1 MSGSGLRATED
12 INLDEYERRLRA
24 AGAEQANVEDPLLEL
39 ARLIESSR
47 AGVSESGASSG
58 ASAEPAPERAKAA
71 EQAPPPSSIEIK
83 ELRPAIDEADDF
95 VPAASEA
102 DREAREDY
110 GFDAPPPHDA
120 AAAQQVAERRPKGWT
135 LTVSALALAGVA
147 MIGVVFAL
155 KGGVPGVS
163 KAPPFIAAAQGPTKV
178 QPPSDE
184 TVQASNDAGSSL
196 LKDDPK
202 PASINVVSSEEQP
215 VDLSAQASVGNAPQ
229 APANPPAAAEQAK
242 PPVSASN
249 ATPLAAAPNSPL
261 VLPTAAP
268 PPPMTSEF
276 PNPKPVRTVSLRPD
290 GTPIAAPNPP
300 NQAASN
306 ATPAGTPPQPPA
318 QFGPKTMSD
327 ATAVAEPS
335 TPKLDL
341 PAKTPAKSSARIQVA
356 KTDTTAP
363 DANGQTPTD
372 STQPGGPAKPEK
384 TTKKPKPAQAT
395 AEATTETPSAPA
407 APPVDPAATT
417 ASGGWAVQL
426 AAPKSEAEANSELA
440 RLTSKYGADLN
451 GSALGVHKAMVNGQA
466 IYRLRVV
473 GLTKADAAALCA
485 RLKGDGGE
493 CFIAK

>member
-24 AGAEQANVEDPLLEL
+24 AGAQQANVEDPLLEL

-47 AGVSESGASSG
+47 VGASDSSPSSG
-58 ASAEPAPERAKAA
+58 ASAEPAPERLKAG
-71 EQAPPPSSIEIK
+71 EQAPPPSMEIK
-83 ELRPAIDEADDF
+83 ELRPAIDEADDL

-102 DREAREDY
+102 DREARQDY
-110 GFDAPPPHDA
+110 EFDAPPPRSVGA
-120 AAAQQVAERRPKGWT
+120 AEQVAERRPKGWT
-135 LTVSALALAGVA
+135 LKVSALALAGLA
-147 MIGVVFAL
+147 MIGGVFAL
-155 KGGVPGVS
+155 KGGVPSVS
-163 KAPPFIAAAQGPTKV
+163 KDPPFIAAAQGPTKV

-196 LKDDPK
+196 LKDDVK

-215 VDLSAQASVGNAPQ
+215 VDLSAQASAGNTLQ
-229 APANPPAAAEQAK
+229 APANPPAAANQAN
-242 PPVSASN
+242 PLLSSSN
-249 ATPLAAAPNSPL
+249 GTPLAATTNSPL

-306 ATPAGTPPQPPA
+306 ATPGGAPLQPPA
-318 QFGPKTMSD
+318 QFGPKTISD

-341 PAKTPAKSSARIQVA
+341 PAKPPAKSSARIQVA

-363 DANGQTPTD
+363 DASGQTPSD
-372 STQPGGPAKPEK
+372 STQPGGPVKPEK
-384 TTKKPKPAQAT
+384 TAKKPKPAQTT
-395 AEATTETPSAPA
+395 AEATETATAPA
-407 APPVDPAATT
+407 AAPVDATATT
-417 ASGGWAVQL
+417 ASAGWAVQL
-426 AAPKSEAEANSELA
+426 AAPKSEAEANTEMA

-451 GSALGVHKAMVNGQA
+451 GSALGVHKAVVNGQT